1 MNLENTSLMLVYGA
15 MAAYAVA
22 MIAFSIDLTSANR
35 QQEVRKAGNI
45 GMSVTVLAFLL
56 HVLGT
61 VTRGV
66 AASRVP
72 WANMYEF
79 TLTFTC
85 VAVGTYLVLARKRD
99 LRVMGTFVTALALLS
114 LGIAVAVLY
123 VRVQGTPPILDH
135 YWLVIHVST
144 ATIAMGLFAFAA
156 LMSALQL
163 IQLRKEE
170 KDAKATKEWV
180 GAQARV
186 QTETGIHGTGETV
199 VTDDFGDG
207 SGEKKR
213 TSMWRSLPSSSE
225 LESGAMRVTVVGF
238 LLWTFTLIAGA
249 IWAEHSWGRPWNWDP
264 KETMSLVV
272 WGFYAAYL
280 HARTT
285 RGWEGR
291 RAAWLNIIGIIALMV
306 NYYVINFFADS
317 LHAYS
322 GI

>member
-1 MNLENTSLMLVYGA
+1 MNLEEISLILVYGA
-15 MAAYAVA
+15 MAVYTIA
-22 MIAFSIDLTSANR
+22 MIAFGIDLTSADK
-35 QQEVRKAGNI
+35 EVKVRKAANI
-45 GMSVTVLAFLL
+45 GMSLTVLGFGL
-56 HVLGT
+56 HAVGT
-61 VTRGV
+61 VLRGV
-66 AASRVP
+66 AGSRVP

-99 LRVMGTFVTALALLS
+99 LRVLGTFVNGLAVLS

-144 ATIAMGLFAFAA
+144 ATLAMGLFAFAA

-163 IQLRKEE
+163 VQIRKEE
-170 KDAKATKEWV
+170 MEKAKAKAVAAGDGDTVVDEKPSRLRNLP
-180 GAQARV
+180 AAKDL
-186 QTETGIHGTGETV
+186 ETGA
-199 VTDDFGDG
+199 
-207 SGEKKR
+207 
-213 TSMWRSLPSSSE
+213 L
-225 LESGAMRVTVVGF
+225 RVTVVGF

-249 IWAEHSWGRPWNWDP
+249 IWAEHAWGRPWNWDP

-285 RGWEGR
+285 RGWEGK
-291 RAAWLNIIGIIALMV
+291 RAAWLNLIGIAGLMV
-306 NYYVINFFADS
+306 NYYVINFFVDS
-317 LHAYS
+317 LHSYA
-322 GI
+322 GL

>member
-1 MNLENTSLMLVYGA
+1 MNLEEISLILVYGA
-15 MAAYAVA
+15 MAVYTIA
-22 MIAFSIDLTSANR
+22 MIAFGIDLTSADK
-35 QQEVRKAGNI
+35 EVKVRKAANI
-45 GMSVTVLAFLL
+45 GMSLTVLGFGF
-56 HVLGT
+56 HGVGT
-61 VTRGV
+61 VLRGV
-66 AASRVP
+66 AGSRVP

-99 LRVMGTFVTALALLS
+99 LRVLGTFVNGLAVLS

-144 ATIAMGLFAFAA
+144 ATLAMGLFAFAA

-163 IQLRKEE
+163 VQISKEE
-170 KDAKATKEWV
+170 KEKAKAKAVAAGDGDTVVDEKPSRLRNLP
-180 GAQARV
+180 AAKDL
-186 QTETGIHGTGETV
+186 ETGA
-199 VTDDFGDG
+199 
-207 SGEKKR
+207 
-213 TSMWRSLPSSSE
+213 L
-225 LESGAMRVTVVGF
+225 RVTVVGF

-249 IWAEHSWGRPWNWDP
+249 IWAEHAWGRPWNWDP

-285 RGWEGR
+285 RGWEGK
-291 RAAWLNIIGIIALMV
+291 RAAWLNVIGIAALMV
-306 NYYVINFFADS
+306 NYYVINFFVDS
-317 LHAYS
+317 LHSYA
-322 GI
+322 GL

>member
-1 MNLENTSLMLVYGA
+1 MNLEEVSLTLVYGA
-15 MAAYAVA
+15 MAAYTIA
-22 MIAFSIDLTSANR
+22 MIAFSIDLTTADR
-35 QQEVRKAGNI
+35 KQEVRRAANI
-45 GMSVTVLAFLL
+45 GMSVTVLGFFLHL
-56 HVLGT
+56 AGT
-61 VTRGV
+61 ILRGI
-66 AASRVP
+66 AGSRVP

-85 VAVGTYLVLARKRD
+85 VAVGTYLVLARKHD
-99 LRVMGTFVTALALLS
+99 LRVLGTFVNGLALLS

-144 ATIAMGLFAFAA
+144 ATLAMGLFAFAA

-163 IQLRKEE
+163 VQLRKEE
-170 KDAKATKEWV
+170 KAKEMANAKAKDSVVANV
-180 GAQARV
+180 GAGGSEPV
-186 QTETGIHGTGETV
+186 TSGETQ
-199 VTDDFGDG
+199 
-207 SGEKKR
+207 EKASR
-213 TSMWRSLPSSSE
+213 WRSLPSAKE

-249 IWAEHSWGRPWNWDP
+249 IWAEHAWGRPWNWDP

-285 RGWEGR
+285 RGWEGK
-291 RAAWLNIIGIIALMV
+291 RAAWLNIIGILALMV
-306 NYYVINFFADS
+306 NYYVINFFVDS
-317 LHAYS
+317 LHSYA
-322 GI
+322 GV

>member
-1 MNLENTSLMLVYGA
+1 MNLEEVSLTLVYGA
-15 MAAYAVA
+15 MAAYTIA
-22 MIAFSIDLTSANR
+22 MIAFSIDLTTADR
-35 QQEVRKAGNI
+35 KQEVRKAANI
-45 GMSVTVLAFLL
+45 GMSVTVLGFFLHL
-56 HVLGT
+56 AGT
-61 VTRGV
+61 ILRGI
-66 AASRVP
+66 AGSRVP

-99 LRVMGTFVTALALLS
+99 LRVLGTFVNGLALLS

-144 ATIAMGLFAFAA
+144 ATLAMGLFAFAA

-163 IQLRKEE
+163 VQLRKEE
-170 KDAKATKEWV
+170 KAKKEEKV
-180 GAQARV
+180 AVNAGASGSDTLESQE
-186 QTETGIHGTGETV
+186 TEKA
-199 VTDDFGDG
+199 
-207 SGEKKR
+207 SR
-213 TSMWRSLPSSSE
+213 WRSLPSAKE

-249 IWAEHSWGRPWNWDP
+249 IWAEHAWGRPWNWDP

-285 RGWEGR
+285 RGWEGK
-291 RAAWLNIIGIIALMV
+291 RAAWLNIIGILALMV
-306 NYYVINFFADS
+306 NYYVINFFVDS
-317 LHAYS
+317 LHSYA
-322 GI
+322 GV

>member
-1 MNLENTSLMLVYGA
+1 MNLEEVSLTLVYGA
-15 MAAYAVA
+15 MAAYTIA
-22 MIAFSIDLTSANR
+22 MIAFSIDLTTADR
-35 QQEVRKAGNI
+35 KQEVRKAANI
-45 GMSVTVLAFLL
+45 GMSVTVLGFFLHL
-56 HVLGT
+56 AGT
-61 VTRGV
+61 ILRGI
-66 AASRVP
+66 AGSRVP

-99 LRVMGTFVTALALLS
+99 LRVLGTFVNGLALLS

-144 ATIAMGLFAFAA
+144 ATLAMGLFAFAA

-163 IQLRKEE
+163 VQLRKEE
-170 KDAKATKEWV
+170 KAKEEEKVAV
-180 GAQARV
+180 NAGASGSDTLESQE
-186 QTETGIHGTGETV
+186 TEKA
-199 VTDDFGDG
+199 
-207 SGEKKR
+207 SR
-213 TSMWRSLPSSSE
+213 WRSLPSAKE

-249 IWAEHSWGRPWNWDP
+249 IWAEHAWGRPWNWDP

-285 RGWEGR
+285 RGWEGK
-291 RAAWLNIIGIIALMV
+291 RAAWLNIIGILALMV
-306 NYYVINFFADS
+306 NYYVINFFVDS
-317 LHAYS
+317 LHSYA
-322 GI
+322 GV

>member
-1 MNLENTSLMLVYGA
+1 MNLEEVSLTLVYGA
-15 MAAYAVA
+15 MAAYTIA
-22 MIAFSIDLTSANR
+22 MIAFSIDLTTADR
-35 QQEVRKAGNI
+35 KQEVRRAANI
-45 GMSVTVLAFLL
+45 GMSVTVLGFFLHL
-56 HVLGT
+56 AGT
-61 VTRGV
+61 ILRGI
-66 AASRVP
+66 AGSRVP

-99 LRVMGTFVTALALLS
+99 LRVLGTFVNGLALLS

-144 ATIAMGLFAFAA
+144 ATLAMGLFAFAA

-163 IQLRKEE
+163 VQLRKEE
-170 KDAKATKEWV
+170 KAKKEEKV
-180 GAQARV
+180 AVNAGASGSDTLESQE
-186 QTETGIHGTGETV
+186 TEKA
-199 VTDDFGDG
+199 
-207 SGEKKR
+207 SR
-213 TSMWRSLPSSSE
+213 WRSLPSAKE

-249 IWAEHSWGRPWNWDP
+249 IWAEHAWGRPWNWDP

-285 RGWEGR
+285 RGWEGK
-291 RAAWLNIIGIIALMV
+291 RAAWLNIIGILALMV
-306 NYYVINFFADS
+306 NYYVINFFVDS
-317 LHAYS
+317 LHSYA
-322 GI
+322 GV

>member
-1 MNLENTSLMLVYGA
+1 MNLEEISLILVYGA
-15 MAAYAVA
+15 MAVYTIA
-22 MIAFSIDLTSANR
+22 MIAFGIDLTSAGK
-35 QQEVRKAGNI
+35 EVKVRKAANI
-45 GMSVTVLAFLL
+45 GMSLTVLGFGF
-56 HVLGT
+56 HGVGT
-61 VTRGV
+61 VLRGV
-66 AASRVP
+66 AGSRVP

-99 LRVMGTFVTALALLS
+99 LRVLGTFVNGLAVLS

-144 ATIAMGLFAFAA
+144 ATLAMGLFAFAA

-163 IQLRKEE
+163 VQISKEE
-170 KDAKATKEWV
+170 KEKAKAKAVAAGDGDTVVDEKPSRLRNLP
-180 GAQARV
+180 AAKDL
-186 QTETGIHGTGETV
+186 ETGA
-199 VTDDFGDG
+199 
-207 SGEKKR
+207 
-213 TSMWRSLPSSSE
+213 L
-225 LESGAMRVTVVGF
+225 RVTVVGF

-249 IWAEHSWGRPWNWDP
+249 IWAEHAWGRPWNWDP

-285 RGWEGR
+285 RGWEGK
-291 RAAWLNIIGIIALMV
+291 RAAWLNVIGIAALMV
-306 NYYVINFFADS
+306 NYYVINFFVDS
-317 LHAYS
+317 LHSYA
-322 GI
+322 GL

>member
-1 MNLENTSLMLVYGA
+1 MNLEEISLILVYGA
-15 MAAYAVA
+15 MAVYTIA
-22 MIAFSIDLTSANR
+22 MIAFGIDLTSAGK
-35 QQEVRKAGNI
+35 EVKVRKAANI
-45 GMSVTVLAFLL
+45 GMSLTVLGFGF
-56 HVLGT
+56 HGVGT
-61 VTRGV
+61 VLRGV
-66 AASRVP
+66 AGSRVP

-99 LRVMGTFVTALALLS
+99 LRVLGTFVNGLAVLS

-144 ATIAMGLFAFAA
+144 ATLAMGLFAFAA

-163 IQLRKEE
+163 VQIRKEE
-170 KDAKATKEWV
+170 KEKAKAKAVAAGDGDTVVDEKPSRLRNLP
-180 GAQARV
+180 AAKDL
-186 QTETGIHGTGETV
+186 ETGA
-199 VTDDFGDG
+199 
-207 SGEKKR
+207 
-213 TSMWRSLPSSSE
+213 L
-225 LESGAMRVTVVGF
+225 RVTVVGF

-249 IWAEHSWGRPWNWDP
+249 IWAEHAWGRPWNWDP

-285 RGWEGR
+285 RGWEGK
-291 RAAWLNIIGIIALMV
+291 RAAWLNVIGIAALMV
-306 NYYVINFFADS
+306 NYYVINFFVDS
-317 LHAYS
+317 LHSYA
-322 GI
+322 GL

>member
-1 MNLENTSLMLVYGA
+1 MNLEEISLILVYGA
-15 MAAYAVA
+15 MAVYTIA
-22 MIAFSIDLTSANR
+22 MIAFGIDLTSAGK
-35 QQEVRKAGNI
+35 EVKVRKAANI
-45 GMSVTVLAFLL
+45 GMSLTVLGFGL
-56 HVLGT
+56 HGVGT
-61 VTRGV
+61 VLRGV
-66 AASRVP
+66 AGSRVP

-99 LRVMGTFVTALALLS
+99 LRVLGTFVNGLAVLS

-144 ATIAMGLFAFAA
+144 ATLAMGLFAFAA

-163 IQLRKEE
+163 VQIRKEE
-170 KDAKATKEWV
+170 MEKAKAKAVAAGDGDTVVDEKPSRLRNLP
-180 GAQARV
+180 AAKDL
-186 QTETGIHGTGETV
+186 ETGA
-199 VTDDFGDG
+199 
-207 SGEKKR
+207 
-213 TSMWRSLPSSSE
+213 L
-225 LESGAMRVTVVGF
+225 RVTVVGF

-249 IWAEHSWGRPWNWDP
+249 IWAEHAWGRPWNWDP

-285 RGWEGR
+285 RGWEGK
-291 RAAWLNIIGIIALMV
+291 RAAWLNLIGIAGLMV
-306 NYYVINFFADS
+306 NYYVINFFVDS
-317 LHAYS
+317 LHSYA
-322 GI
+322 GL